1 MFAQFQYTDVYYF
14 YINIITSKS
23 NYTYLEICKCA
34 KRSST
39 AQSLVLANTIDEML
53 GHYTNAHG
61 IKNRNRNSIPKIS
74 RQKIYTKVELYG
86 KANYIVL

>member
-34 KRSST
+34 KKSST
-39 AQSLVLANTIDEML
+39 AQSLVLANTIAEVL
-53 GHYTNAHG
+53 GHYTSAHG
-61 IKNRNRNSIPKIS
+61 IKYRNSIPKIS

-86 KANYIVL
+86 KANSIVL

>member
-34 KRSST
+34 KKSST
-39 AQSLVLANTIDEML
+39 AQSLVLANTIDEVL
-53 GHYTNAHG
+53 EHYILVLTELR
-61 IKNRNRNSIPKIS
+61 IETLPKIS
-74 RQKIYTKVELYG
+74 RQKIYTKAELYG
-86 KANYIVL
+86 KANSIVL